1 MAYLLTQAHPALYPC
16 SMNTHS
22 NPITATADL
31 IVEGAYWFGHL
42 ITRVEDAN
50 AYGHYPNRF
59 RISYDGQCSHV
70 TLGATYSGPFT
81 AIV

>member
-1 MAYLLTQAHPALYPC
+1 
-16 SMNTHS
+16 MNTS
-22 NPITATADL
+22 TIPVTATSDL
-31 IVEGAYWFGHL
+31 IRVDALWFGHT

-59 RISYDGQCSHV
+59 RITYGTQCSHV
-70 TLGATYSGPFT
+70 TLGATYSGPIT